1 MADRVPGPVHRRQE
15 QNVKIGILGA
25 GMIGGTLTRRL
36 TALGHQVSVAN
47 SRGPETLADLAA
59 ETGATAVWAS
69 EVADGAEVVVVTVP
83 EKSVPNLPGGF
94 LKDAADG
101 AVVIDTG
108 NYYPQQ
114 RDGRIAAIED
124 GLTESE
130 WVAQQIGHPVVKV
143 FNGIYFQR
151 LLENGQPTGT
161 PGRIA
166 LPLAG
171 DSPADKAVVARLV
184 EELGFDPVDA
194 GPLSESWRQE
204 PGRPV
209 YGGDFDADGVRRALA
224 EVTPERPAAH
234 IA

>member
-1 MADRVPGPVHRRQE
+1 
-15 QNVKIGILGA
+15 
-25 GMIGGTLTRRL
+25 MIGGTLTRRF

-59 ETGATAVWAS
+59 ETGATAVWAA

-83 EKSVPNLPGGF
+83 EKSVPDLPAGF
-94 LKDAADG
+94 LKGAADG

-114 RDGRIAAIED
+114 RDSRIAAIED

-130 WVAQQIGHPVVKV
+130 WVAQQIGHPVVKA
-143 FNGIYFQR
+143 FNGIFFQH
-151 LLENGQPTGT
+151 LLEHGQPAGT

-171 DSPADKAVVARLV
+171 DSQADKAVVARLID
-184 EELGFDPVDA
+184 ELGFDPVDA

-204 PGRPV
+204 PGRRV

-224 EVTPERPAAH
+224 EATPDRPAAH

>member
-1 MADRVPGPVHRRQE
+1 
-15 QNVKIGILGA
+15 VKIGILGA
-25 GMIGGTLTRRL
+25 GMIGGTLTRRF

-59 ETGATAVWAS
+59 ETGATPVRAAH
-69 EVADGAEVVVVTVP
+69 VADGAEVVVVTVP
-83 EKSVPNLPGGF
+83 EKRVPDLPAGF
-94 LKDAADG
+94 LKGAADG

-124 GLTESE
+124 GLSESE
-130 WVAQQIGHPVVKV
+130 WVAQQIGHPVVKA
-143 FNGIYFQR
+143 FNGIYFQH
-151 LLENGQPTGT
+151 LLDRGQPAGT

-166 LPLAG
+166 LPIAG
-171 DSPADKAVVARLV
+171 DSPADKAVVARLID
-184 EELGFDPVDA
+184 ELGFDPVDA

-204 PGRPV
+204 PGHPV
-209 YGGDFDADGVRRALA
+209 YGGNLDADGVRRALA
-224 EVTPERPAAH
+224 EATPERPAAH